1 MARNALIPS
10 MQLYDAPQGPNVGN
24 LINPLMAGFQRGDK
38 LRQEGFQNERALTAE
53 ARQGEQLQLQRN
65 ADNRASERVRIERL
79 GKMAEVV
86 DGITEPTQRAAAW
99 QRLRQGFPGFDESFS
114 KYSDPNDHVNGPKY
128 LMAEVGS
135 YMSPA
140 QKEMESAKLAQIN
153 AQTKNIGADS
163 YTAGDGF
170 VLNKRTGE
178 VQPMPAGVGGG
189 VKTSLQPIWGQDAN
203 GNAVLMQPNSRGE
216 AVATKLPDGVTPNK
230 GVIKLDAG
238 DHFVILDAVTRQPIS
253 RVQKNIAEQ
262 EAQKEVGQAAGKAQ
276 VALPQIENAAN
287 LALETIEKIKRHPG
301 KQYGVGVAGVLPGVP
316 GTQQRGFVALVNQ
329 AKGQVFL
336 DAYNALRGGGA
347 ITEVEG
353 AKAEAARARMDR
365 AQTQEDF
372 DAALEDYGD
381 VVRRGLAT
389 ARSSAKL
396 RGSNVKRATPADPGT
411 GAPQPKGLAPGNYVY
426 DPASGQ
432 LRPAR

>member
-140 QKEMESAKLAQIN
+140 QKEMESAKLAQLK

-178 VQPMPAGVGGG
+178 VQPMP
-189 VKTSLQPIWGQDAN
+189 
-203 GNAVLMQPNSRGE
+203 E
-216 AVATKLPDGVTPNK
+216 
-230 GVIKLDAG
+230 GVIKPSKPPPGYRGTADGNMEAIPGGPADIKQNEKRQSDFASLQYLEQKLDDLSTQAN
-238 DHFVILDAVTRQPIS
+238 IL
-253 RVQKNIAEQ
+253 KN
-262 EAQKEVGQAAGKAQ
+262 
-276 VALPQIENAAN
+276 
-287 LALETIEKIKRHPG
+287 HPG
-301 KQYGVGVAGVLPGVP
+301 LPGITGVRGMIPNVP
-316 GTQQRGFVALVNQ
+316 GTKAADAEAERTTLLAKTAFATLQDMRNASKTGGALGAIAVQELVMLQNAVVALERSQGTDQFKTNLGRLQ
-329 AKGQVFL
+329 AQTEKTRTRIRE
-336 DAYNALRGGGA
+336 AYNDHWNRSG
-347 ITEVEG
+347 
-353 AKAEAARARMDR
+353 EAAR
-365 AQTQEDF
+365 Q
-372 DAALEDYGD
+372 
-381 VVRRGLAT
+381 
-389 ARSSAKL
+389 
-396 RGSNVKRATPADPGT
+396 
-411 GAPQPKGLAPGNYVY
+411 GA
-426 DPASGQ
+426 GQ
-432 LRPAR
+432 GPARVRDDSDYARLPSGAQYVDPEGNVRTKR